1 MGSIFSAKKASWE
14 FQKEKHWQ
22 SHSGSSTHC
31 FLVYEDVESI
41 SKCAGETFIS
51 WKMQMELTIY
61 IFLKDKLKLEVELIH
76 VMSNRSNLKLSRLQ
90 IYRAN
95 EILLFFSRSILK
107 RDQSPWTNKMHLFIW
122 VFILQKT
129 PVNVG
134 LKPVQQQQ
142 TYKQIKLI
150 FESSDDDNSPPLT

>member
-1 MGSIFSAKKASWE
+1 MGSIFSAKKAFWE
-14 FQKEKHWQ
+14 FQTEKHWQ
-22 SHSGSSTHC
+22 IHSGSSTHY

-61 IFLKDKLKLEVELIH
+61 IFLEDKLKLEV
-76 VMSNRSNLKLSRLQ
+76 MSNRSNVKLLRLQ

-107 RDQSPWTNKMHLFIW
+107 RDQSPWTNKMHPFIW

-129 PVNVG
+129 PVKVG

-150 FESSDDDNSPPLT
+150 FDSSHDDNSPLLT